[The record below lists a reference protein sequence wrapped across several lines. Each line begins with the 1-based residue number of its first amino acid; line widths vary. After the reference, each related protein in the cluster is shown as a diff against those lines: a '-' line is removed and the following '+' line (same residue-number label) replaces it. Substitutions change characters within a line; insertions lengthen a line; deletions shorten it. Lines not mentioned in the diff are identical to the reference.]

1 MYAKERTP
9 TGRIGQA
16 EFRPCLTALLLAAL
30 LPGCIRVWGVGNGAR
45 RLRIQAV
52 CVSSSA
58 PAAAGA
64 PPSSR

>member
-9 TGRIGQA
+9 TGRVGQA

-52 CVSSSA
+52 CVS
-58 PAAAGA
+58 
-64 PPSSR
+64 